1 MPIVRNLLIPA
12 ILLWSLHT
20 LAAEDIRFN
29 QGQVTSTLRG
39 EVTSTVKTYQFRA
52 RKGQRLAVMLAP
64 AGGDKGTLTMT
75 LYAYCGE
82 EYGTPLVTD
91 SINWQ
96 GPLPCTDRYTL
107 DVAPS
112 VDAMKSARAQ
122 RYALTV
128 TIQ

>member
-1 MPIVRNLLIPA
+1 MPILRSLLIPA
-12 ILLWSLHT
+12 ILLWPLHT
-20 LAAEDIRFN
+20 LAAEDIRFSK
-29 QGQVTSTLRG
+29 GQVTSSLRG
-39 EVTSTVKTYQFRA
+39 DVTSTIKTYQFRA
-52 RKGQRLAVMLAP
+52 RKGQRITVTLAP
-64 AGGDKGTLTMT
+64 AGGDKGMLTMT

-91 SINWQ
+91 SIHWQ

-112 VDAMKSARAQ
+112 IDAMKSARAQ